1 MSHQKTIYQIK
12 TIYQS
17 KIDYLNLKSDYQRQ
31 NPNKKEIKVI
41 TRDNE
46 TNQST
51 LYRQSHSFLNERDG
65 ILYGPFISPGV
76 QKYHS
81 GPFRPE
87 WSLQA
92 DKKRNK
98 FTLAKW
104 R

>member
-1 MSHQKTIYQIK
+1 MSHQKNNK
-12 TIYQS
+12 NLTIYQS
-17 KIDYLNLKSDYQRQ
+17 KIDYLKNLKSDYQRQ

-87 WSLQA
+87 
-92 DKKRNK
+92 
-98 FTLAKW
+98 
-104 R
+104 